1 MKSEEIILN
10 ELMDDLENDRLTLP
24 TLPEVAL
31 QIRDEINGDNIS
43 TTHISNIVTRDAS
56 LSVKLLQIANSPL
69 YRARNPIDNIKT
81 AISRL
86 GFSQIRNLVSSLV
99 MKQMFQS
106 INQVLDHKLHYC
118 WNHSV
123 QVAAIASVIAAQHSQ
138 LEKDQAILAGLVHD
152 IGKLPILV
160 RAGSIPELMNDE
172 AVLDRLLEKL
182 HSTVGEK
189 ILQKWDFP
197 EFIINCAT
205 LHENIDYDHDG
216 PADYVDLTIA
226 ANIQSHVG
234 TDQLNKFP
242 DWSAIPAF
250 KRLGISTDTNSQD
263 DQKQTQIQEIKQIFT
278 AS

>member
-10 ELMDDLENDRLTLP
+10 ELMDDLENNRLTLP
-24 TLPEVAL
+24 TLPEIAL

-69 YRARNPIDNIKT
+69 YRAGNPIDNIKT

-86 GFSQIRNLVSSLV
+86 GFNQIRNLVSSLV

-106 INQVLDHKLHYC
+106 TNQVLDHKLHYC

-138 LEKDQAILAGLVHD
+138 LENHQAMLAGLVHD

-172 AVLDRLLEKL
+172 AVLDRLLAKL
-182 HSTVGEK
+182 HSTVGGK

-205 LHENIDYDHDG
+205 LHENSNYDHDG
-216 PADYVDLTIA
+216 PADYVDLIIA

-250 KRLGISTDTNSQD
+250 KRLGISTDINSQD
-263 DQKQTQIQEIKQIFT
+263 DHKQAQIQEIKQIFT